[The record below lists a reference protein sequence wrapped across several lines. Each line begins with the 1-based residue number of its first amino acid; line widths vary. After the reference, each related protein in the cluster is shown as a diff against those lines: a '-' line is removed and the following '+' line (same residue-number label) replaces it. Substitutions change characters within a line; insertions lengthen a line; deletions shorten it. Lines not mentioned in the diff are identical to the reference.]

1 MPGLPGWAITRP
13 RIDKLIE
20 KGARGRL
27 TSVTGPPGAGKTMAI
42 ASWAAAR
49 SVPYT
54 PAWITLDEY
63 DNRPRVFWSYV
74 AAALRKAGIA
84 VPRIPP
90 GPSRDAI
97 DHAFLLRL
105 ASVLAGQDPPVV
117 MVLDDLHLLTRPAI
131 LDGLAYL
138 LRNACPG
145 LHLVVAARSDPLLPL
160 QRYRLA
166 GELTEIRAATGPSA
180 WKNLARCWCITASGY
195 LRQP

>member
-1 MPGLPGWAITRP
+1 MAKIAPALAKLSYPKLHRPIQRTRLFTLLQERSRHP
-13 RIDKLIE
+13 LLWI
-20 KGARGRL
+20 
-27 TSVTGPPGAGKTMAI
+27 TGPPGAGKTMAI

-49 SVPYT
+49 SVSYT

-105 ASVLAGQDPPVV
+105 ASVLAGHDPPVV
-117 MVLDDLHLLTRPAI
+117 MVLDD
-131 LDGLAYL
+131 
-138 LRNACPG
+138 
-145 LHLVVAARSDPLLPL
+145 RSEERRVGKECRSRWSP
-160 QRYRLA
+160 YH
-166 GELTEIRAATGPSA
+166 
-180 WKNLARCWCITASGY
+180 
-195 LRQP
+195 